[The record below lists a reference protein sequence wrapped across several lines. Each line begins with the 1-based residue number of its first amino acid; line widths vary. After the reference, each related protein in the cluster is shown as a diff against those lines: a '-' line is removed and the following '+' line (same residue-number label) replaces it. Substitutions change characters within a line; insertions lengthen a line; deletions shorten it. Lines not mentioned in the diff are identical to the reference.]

1 MKKMLIFV
9 LACYSAYAVNAG
21 VWKEF
26 EGITKSSD
34 KAWKAKEL
42 TDGSNL
48 VDGYLKGEKIKDL
61 WSYWYI
67 TSGDKPE
74 NFQLLPMKYSSKEA
88 LAWNRPFW
96 TAEINEGKPV
106 LPANIGVYGYA
117 TSTMCGK
124 GMGFALTNPFDY
136 SISMELEG
144 NLAVLSD
151 DAQFFVFTKSNDG
164 IIKTLKSSSE
174 EDAIYKIETNKKDKA
189 GNIKHRKYFQLGLS
203 FTLAPKDKVYIVGYL
218 PKTVIADKHKGG
230 FKIIYCLNEGQ
241 GVQFTPKFIITGIKK

>member
-1 MKKMLIFV
+1 MKKILIFV
-9 LACYSAYAVNAG
+9 LACYSAHAVNAD

-26 EGITKSSD
+26 EGIAKSGN

-42 TDGSNL
+42 TDGSKSI
-48 VDGYLKGEKIKDL
+48 DGYLKGKKNKNV

-67 TSGDKPE
+67 KSGDNPK
-74 NFQLLPMKYSSKEA
+74 NFQLLPMKYSSKA
-88 LAWNRPFW
+88 FVAWNKPSW
-96 TAEINEGKPV
+96 VAQINGKKSV
-106 LPANIGVYGYA
+106 LPANIGVYGYVA
-117 TSTMCGK
+117 PTMCGK

-189 GNIKHRKYFQLGLS
+189 GNIKYRKYFQLGLS

-218 PKTVIADKHKGG
+218 PKTIVATKHKGG
-230 FKIIYCLNEGQ
+230 MKIIYCLNEGQ
-241 GVQFTPKFIITGIKK
+241 GVQFTPRFIITGIKK